1 MITPNGMP
9 VGVEWEGEF
18 VVYCKR
24 CGRQVD
30 DNAKYCTACGT
41 PIAEQPGGSNETSGI
56 GFAVLGVFAPIAG
69 FVLFLVFHDKKPRWS
84 KYAGIGALVGAIAKA
99 VISIILVVI
108 YFAFAST
115 WMNTMFEQYSR
126 FLGDPE
132 SGAFGFTMPD
142 EPDFESRLESALD
155 HLQDEISSPFKDK
168 SSPSKDESSRPF
180 KDESSNPSKDEI
192 SSLFKEESTEEIL
205 EKYVDVT
212 FGEFKTVED
221 GFLTSTSLDVTV
233 RNKAEEMSTYF
244 ITVEAVDQDGARLGT
259 DYIFAQSLR
268 PGQTEHL
275 TAFKFVNEQKLE
287 QFQNATFRV
296 LKIDKYEY

>member
-9 VGVEWEGEF
+9 EGVDWEGEF

-41 PIAEQPGGSNETSGI
+41 QIAEQPGESNETSGI

-69 FVLFLVFHDKKPRWS
+69 FVLFLVFRDKKPKWS
-84 KYAGIGALVGAIAKA
+84 KYAGIGALVGAIAKT

-126 FLGDPE
+126 FLGDPK
-132 SGAFGFTMPD
+132 SGSFGFTMPD
-142 EPDFESRLESALD
+142 EPNFESSLESSLESALD
-155 HLQDEISSPFKDK
+155 HLQDEISSPFKD
-168 SSPSKDESSRPF
+168 
-180 KDESSNPSKDEI
+180 
-192 SSLFKEESTEEIL
+192 ESTEEIL
-205 EKYVDVT
+205 EKYADVT
-212 FGEFKTVED
+212 FGEFKVTKD
-221 GFLTSTSLDVTV
+221 GVLTTTSLDVAV
-233 RNKAEEMSTYF
+233 KNKAEKMFTYF
-244 ITVEAVDQDGARLGT
+244 ITVEAVDKDGARLGT

-275 TAFKFVNEQKLE
+275 TAFKFVNEQKRE